1 VGAPASSL
9 DRADDGRKLY
19 MLIEVERLA
28 AVTKALSPSAEQ
40 WLSTLK
46 TGRSVMPSAQTNFR
60 PLAKLPQTWPMRPTQ
75 ACGIVS
81 NARPALA
88 AQR

>member
-1 VGAPASSL
+1 VGALVSSL
-9 DRADDGRKLY
+9 DRADDGCKLN

-28 AVTKALSPSAEQ
+28 AVTEAFSPSADQ

-46 TGRSVMPSAQTNFR
+46 TGRSVMPSAQTNFG
-60 PLAKLPQTWPMRPTQ
+60 PLAKLPQTWPTRPTQ
-75 ACGIVS
+75 ACWIVS

-88 AQR
+88 A

>member
-1 VGAPASSL
+1 VGAPVSSL

-19 MLIEVERLA
+19 VLIEVERLA

-46 TGRSVMPSAQTNFR
+46 TGRSVMPSAQTNFG
-60 PLAKLPQTWPMRPTQ
+60 PLAKLPQTRPTQ